1 MRERRTAA
9 AGLVI
14 VALAIPGAF
23 LFEVLTRPE
32 GTDGDNPAESLVYLQ
47 EHGTAYALSG
57 ACFLVAAFGLI
68 AAATSF
74 PDRVPFTAALG
85 SVGGGL
91 WVFTGALRL
100 SSPGPIAHIEEMR
113 ASWGESAYLV
123 VQMAGTQAG
132 LLGGAMCF
140 IVWMTLT
147 SALAWRRRCLPR
159 WLAGLGVAPIAVL
172 VLAVLG
178 PAGVELPE
186 FVWLAYVAVLVV
198 GLPLWLLGSA
208 AAILGPTRLLSSS
221 SDRCQPLA

>member
-9 AGLVI
+9 AGVVL

-23 LFEVLTRPE
+23 LLEVLTRPA
-32 GTDGDNPAESLVYLQ
+32 GTDGDDPAASLVYLE

-57 ACFLVAAFGLI
+57 VCFVMAALGLI

-74 PDRVPFTAALG
+74 PGRTPFTAALG

-132 LLGGAMCF
+132 LLGGATCF
-140 IVWMTLT
+140 VGWMTLT
-147 SALAWRRRCLPR
+147 SALAWRARSLPR
-159 WLAGLGVAPIAVL
+159 WLAGVGVAPVAVL

-178 PAGVELPE
+178 PAGVELPS
-186 FVWLAYVAVLVV
+186 FLWFAYVAVLVV

-208 AAILGPTRLLSSS
+208 ATLLRATGSSAARVS
-221 SDRCQPLA
+221 GAGE

>member
-1 MRERRTAA
+1 MTWERRTAA
-9 AGLVI
+9 AGLI
-14 VALAIPGAF
+14 LVALAIPGAF
-23 LFEVLTRPE
+23 LFEALTRPE
-32 GTDGDNPAESLVYLQ
+32 GTDGDNPAESLVYLH

-57 ACFLVAAFGLI
+57 ACFVVAAFGLI

-74 PDRVPFTAALG
+74 PARLPLTAALG

-140 IVWMTLT
+140 IVWMLLT

-159 WLAGLGVAPIAVL
+159 WLAGLGMAPVVVL

-178 PAGVELPE
+178 PAGVGLPD
-186 FVWLAYVAVLVV
+186 FVWFAYVAVLVLA
-198 GLPLWLLGSA
+198 LPLWLLGA
-208 AAILGPTRLLSSS
+208 TVAIVRPPR
-221 SDRCQPLA
+221 RIR

>member
-9 AGLVI
+9 AGLI
-14 VALAIPGAF
+14 LVALAIPAAF

-57 ACFLVAAFGLI
+57 FCFLVAAFGLI

-74 PDRVPFTAALG
+74 PARVPFTAALG

-100 SSPGPIAHIEEMR
+100 SSPGPIGHIEEMR

-147 SALAWRRRCLPR
+147 SALSWRRCCLPR
-159 WLAGLGVAPIAVL
+159 WLAGLGLAPIAVL

-178 PAGVELPE
+178 PAGVELPDFAW
-186 FVWLAYVAVLVV
+186 FVYVAVLVV
-198 GLPLWLLGSA
+198 AIPLWLLGGA
-208 AAILGPTRLLSSS
+208 VAILRPTPPLSRSVH
-221 SDRCQPLA
+221 PA